1 MNRKKAYGYIRVST
15 EAQAD
20 GASLDTQRGSIEK
33 FASSHNIEIVGWFED
48 PGFSAK
54 NAKRPGLQKMLKS
67 IDSGKKGEIDYAIVY
82 NMTRASRSLM
92 AYFADIMAPLRKR
105 GVRLLSATEDN
116 GDFDDLDG
124 SLTMTLSV
132 LAGELD
138 NKQKGRTTLE
148 NMRQLMVHGGWWMG
162 GGRPPLGMKPQQ
174 IPVAERHNDGHQKT
188 HTILVP
194 YETDGRAKKVATLLT
209 RFSEGDMTKTDLL
222 RMAHDM
228 GLRGVKGNPLALST
242 LEHMLQND
250 LYAGWH
256 ASKTLSKERVKMNF
270 DGLISLDIFEKNQR
284 ILKGNP
290 RAHEES
296 DNVLYPLHKTICCAI
311 CGAKMTE
318 EKGGSQKLPYL
329 RSSAPTSGSGKRTPR
344 YSCKCKGHG
353 SVLASEAHA
362 VFENYLEQV
371 TPEEGTLKLFK
382 EIVKRTAFNQL
393 GNNNTKIK
401 ELNRQIEEVIDDKQ
415 NAIAQLLKNDLG
427 LSDEDKKDHLAT
439 YDNKRAKLEAELEDL
454 KRIQLLNE
462 ATIEYVCNFMRMPA
476 KLWRDGN
483 LEVKQAIQH
492 IVFPNGI
499 FFDLKHKKCG
509 TSEISPLFSINTI
522 KKAPNGADL
531 NDMGWDTGIEPATFW
546 TTIRRS
552 NHLS

>member
-1 MNRKKAYGYIRVST
+1 M
-15 EAQAD
+15 
-20 GASLDTQRGSIEK
+20 
-33 FASSHNIEIVGWFED
+33 
-48 PGFSAK
+48 
-54 NAKRPGLQKMLKS
+54 
-67 IDSGKKGEIDYAIVY
+67 
-82 NMTRASRSLM
+82 
-92 AYFADIMAPLRKR
+92 
-105 GVRLLSATEDN
+105 
-116 GDFDDLDG
+116 
-124 SLTMTLSV
+124 
-132 LAGELD
+132 
-138 NKQKGRTTLE
+138 
-148 NMRQLMVHGGWWMG
+148 
-162 GGRPPLGMKPQQ
+162 
-174 IPVAERHNDGHQKT
+174 
-188 HTILVP
+188 
-194 YETDGRAKKVATLLT
+194 
-209 RFSEGDMTKTDLL
+209 
-222 RMAHDM
+222 
-228 GLRGVKGNPLALST
+228 
-242 LEHMLQND
+242 
-250 LYAGWH
+250 
-256 ASKTLSKERVKMNF
+256 
-270 DGLISLDIFEKNQR
+270 
-284 ILKGNP
+284 
-290 RAHEES
+290 
-296 DNVLYPLHKTICCAI
+296 
-311 CGAKMTE
+311 
-318 EKGGSQKLPYL
+318 
-329 RSSAPTSGSGKRTPR
+329 
-344 YSCKCKGHG
+344 
-353 SVLASEAHA
+353 
-362 VFENYLEQV
+362 
-371 TPEEGTLKLFK
+371 
-382 EIVKRTAFNQL
+382 